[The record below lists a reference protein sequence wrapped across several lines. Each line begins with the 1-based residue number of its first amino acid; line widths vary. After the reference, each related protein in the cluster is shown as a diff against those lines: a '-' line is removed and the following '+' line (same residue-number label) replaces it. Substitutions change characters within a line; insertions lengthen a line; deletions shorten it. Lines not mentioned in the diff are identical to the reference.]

1 MTNFDA
7 RAKDWDEIPVRAERA
22 RAVAQAIREGLKLTK
37 QTTALE
43 YGCGT
48 GLLSFALQP
57 HLGPIVLADS
67 STGML
72 EVLRDKIAAS
82 GAKNMTP
89 LQLDLA
95 TDPLPTARF
104 DLVYLLMT
112 LHHIPDTQDLLRKF
126 HTLLKP
132 GGHLCIADLDKEDGS
147 FHDYEFVGHTGF
159 ERKELQAQLEGAGF
173 ARVKFATPFAMKKN
187 GRVYPLFLAI
197 ATRSADAK
205 TH

>member
-22 RAVAQAIREGLKLTK
+22 RAVAEAIREGVKLSPAIS
-37 QTTALE
+37 ALE

-57 HLGPIVLADS
+57 YLGPITLADS

-82 GAKNMTP
+82 GARNMSP
-89 LQLDLA
+89 IRLDLSC
-95 TDPLPTARF
+95 DPLPAEKF
-104 DLVYLLMT
+104 DLISILMT
-112 LHHIPDTQDLLRKF
+112 LHHIQDTQDILKKFFALLE
-126 HTLLKP
+126 P
-132 GGHLCIADLDKEDGS
+132 SGSLCIADLNKEDGS

-159 ERKELQAQLEGAGF
+159 DRRELGKLLLQIGF
-173 ARVKFATPFAMKKN
+173 VKVRFATPFAMKK
-187 GRVYPLFLAI
+187 GARVYPLFLAI
-197 ATRSADAK
+197 AEKPAA
-205 TH
+205 HA